1 MLRTTLF
8 HRYLELVILVGALVL
23 YSYRPQWDEQII
35 HILFFTLLVVLSEM
49 ATIPL
54 PNNRGTVSVSGA
66 IIHALYIIYG
76 IPATVWVAAL
86 GTTRW
91 RDVSGQV
98 PLRVVLFNRSMLAIS
113 AMAGGEVYKFLGGEI
128 GTFTLRVS
136 TLPFALAAVSYTFIN
151 AGLALVA
158 FAVRDGASPLSM
170 WHANMKWSLPNMF
183 ALIPMSIL
191 IAQVH
196 RAAGMGS
203 VALFFIPLLMARQ
216 AFQRYVDMRASY
228 LQTMLALSAALDAK
242 DATTHGHSARV
253 AELAVKAGR
262 KLGVTL
268 DELEILE
275 YAGVLHDIGKIGI
288 PDQVLNKAGMFTRA
302 EYELMKRHPT
312 LGSEII
318 KGIKLLEQGKDW
330 IKHHHERYDGSGY
343 PDGLVGE
350 DIPLGARILAA
361 ADAFDAMTS
370 ARPYKEAYS
379 WDMARSELL
388 RCSGTQFDPQVVK
401 AFLLVLDEE
410 QARADR
416 EA

>member
-1 MLRTTLF
+1 MLRTRLF
-8 HRYLELVILVGALVL
+8 HRYLEVVILVGALVL
-23 YSYRPQWDEQII
+23 YSYRPQLDEKILQ
-35 HILFFTLLVVLSEM
+35 ILFFMLLVVLSEV

-98 PLRVVLFNRSMLAIS
+98 PLRIVLFNRSMLAIS
-113 AMAGGEVYKFLGGEI
+113 AMAGGQVYHFFGGQI
-128 GTFTLRVS
+128 GSISLVTAI
-136 TLPFALAAVSYTFIN
+136 PFVLAALTYTMVN
-151 AGLALVA
+151 AMLALFA
-158 FAVRDGASPLSM
+158 FAVRDGSSPWSM
-170 WHANMKWSLPNMF
+170 WHSNMKWSLPNMF

-196 RAAGMGS
+196 LAAGISS

-253 AELAVKAGR
+253 SEWAVKIGR
-262 KLGVTL
+262 KLNVPL
-268 DELEILE
+268 DDLEILE
-275 YAGVLHDIGKIGI
+275 YTGALHDIGKIGI
-288 PDQVLNKAGMFTRA
+288 PDQILNKVGVFTRA
-302 EYELMKRHPT
+302 EYEVMKRHPT
-312 LGSEII
+312 LGADII
-318 KGIKLLEQGKDW
+318 KGIKLLERGNDW
-330 IKHHHERYDGSGY
+330 IKYHHERYDGTGY
-343 PDGLVGE
+343 PEGRKGE
-350 DIPLGARILAA
+350 EIPLGARILAG

-370 ARPYKEAYS
+370 ERPYKEAYS
-379 WDMARSELL
+379 YDKACSELV
-388 RCSGTQFDPQVVK
+388 RCAGSQFDPEVVE
-401 AFLLVLDEE
+401 AFLSVLDEE
-410 QARADR
+410 QAQG
-416 EA
+416 EQPL